1 MGVPSFQQ
9 LMLPA
14 LQTIGRR
21 YDEISISGLEDEVS
35 KALKISLEERQLR
48 LPSGNQTL
56 FANRLNWARSYLSKA
71 RLIELPRRGY
81 CRATDRGRELLAEG
95 VSEINF
101 GLLERYPEFVA
112 WRSQT
117 KGGEATE
124 ETESRDDA
132 EESIASS
139 FELLNAELARNIVG
153 RVHSFSPAFFERL
166 IIDLLVRMGYGG
178 GRVEMGRA
186 LGRVGDG
193 GVDGVIKEDELGLD
207 VVYVQAKR
215 LDPNKA
221 VPLSEVRDFVGGL
234 EGHRASKG
242 VMVTTS
248 YFPST
253 AYDFIT
259 RVSKRVVLIDGQALA
274 NLMIRHRV
282 GVRVKDV
289 YEVRKIDDN
298 YFAEWCAGA
307 AMRLAGAE
315 ARHPAISVRA
325 VRLGF
330 LGLWP
335 FRYQQLRFWALDFLG
350 FPWIL
355 SCESRLINGLR
366 GIKAQKFFAAL
377 LPWRSRRPTGIPIVL
392 ACGGAELFMGKSYP
406 SF

>member
-1 MGVPSFQQ
+1 
-9 LMLPA
+9 
-14 LQTIGRR
+14 
-21 YDEISISGLEDEVS
+21 LEDGVS
-35 KALKISLEERQLR
+35 KVLKISAEERQLR

-71 RLIELPRRGY
+71 GLIELPRRGY

-95 VSEINF
+95 VSEIDL
-101 GLLERYPEFVA
+101 GMLERYPEFVS
-112 WRSQT
+112 WRSQS
-117 KGGEATE
+117 KGGEAE
-124 ETESRDDA
+124 QVESRDDA

-139 FELLNAELARNIVG
+139 FELLNAELARDIVG
-153 RVHSFSPAFFERL
+153 RVHSFSPGFFERL
-166 IIDLLVRMGYGG
+166 IIDLLLRMGYGG

-242 VMVTTS
+242 VLVTTS

-282 GVRVKDV
+282 GIRVKDV
-289 YEVRKIDDN
+289 YEVRKIDES
-298 YFAEWCAGA
+298 YFVE
-307 AMRLAGAE
+307 
-315 ARHPAISVRA
+315 
-325 VRLGF
+325 
-330 LGLWP
+330 
-335 FRYQQLRFWALDFLG
+335 
-350 FPWIL
+350 
-355 SCESRLINGLR
+355 
-366 GIKAQKFFAAL
+366 
-377 LPWRSRRPTGIPIVL
+377 
-392 ACGGAELFMGKSYP
+392 
-406 SF
+406 